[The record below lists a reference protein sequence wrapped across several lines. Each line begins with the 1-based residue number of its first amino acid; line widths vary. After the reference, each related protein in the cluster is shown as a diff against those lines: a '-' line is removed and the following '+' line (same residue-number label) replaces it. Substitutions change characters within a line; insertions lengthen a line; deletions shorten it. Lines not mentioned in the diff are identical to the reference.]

1 MLKLYYTETRP
12 LTGWRKVHDK
22 ARFYWWWWVN
32 RIYMRLLFRLDISGE
47 ENILPTGAAILVSN
61 HISYLDA
68 NIISAASPRKV
79 SFMIAREWY
88 EAKAISWMCRFLGC
102 IPVNRSGQDLA
113 AVKSALKGLSQGF
126 LLGCFPEGGISV
138 DGNLQEGKLGVALIA
153 LRSGCPI
160 IPVLLSGHRFQ
171 SLLATFFKPKKIRIR
186 IGKSISLEGEDP
198 KDRESLV
205 RVTRKI
211 TDAIQ
216 NLADQV
222 ESQ

>member
-1 MLKLYYTETRP
+1 MPKLFYTETRP
-12 LTGWRKVHDK
+12 LTGWRKLHDM

-32 RIYMRLLFRLDISGE
+32 RFYMRLFFRLEISGE
-47 ENILPTGAAILVSN
+47 EWIPSSGSAILVSN

-88 EAKAISWMCRFLGC
+88 EARLINWMCRFLGC
-102 IPVNRSGQDLA
+102 IPVNRSGQDLG

-138 DGNLQEGKLGVALIA
+138 DGNLQEGKQGVALIA
-153 LRSGCPI
+153 LRSGCPM
-160 IPVLLSGHRFQ
+160 IPVHLSGHCFQ
-171 SLLATFFKPKKIRIR
+171 SLPATFFLPKKIHIR
-186 IGKSISLEGEDP
+186 IGKPILLDGEDP
-198 KDRESLV
+198 KDRESLA
-205 RVTRKI
+205 RVTRRI

-216 NLADQV
+216 SLADQV
-222 ESQ
+222 EPH